1 MPPIKKLIYALLIGL
16 LLSSICSFLLSKG
29 LKKYYVEQNKK
40 YEKTF
45 ADSSYFDILFV
56 GSSRVHNNIN
66 PKIVDSITKLKSFNA
81 GTDGANLFESKI
93 IIESFL
99 ENHPAP
105 KKILLCVDL
114 FSFNTK
120 NKLFNY
126 TYYLPFAK
134 NKKIA
139 SVLSSL
145 DHNTSLYNYFPFL
158 QMADYDDYAKTNAL
172 KGYVGKTE
180 LGKNQNQYEG
190 FVSLGNE
197 TLQTDKVNIPT
208 ETVFVDTT
216 GTKALQDILL
226 LCNKNNIKLNLFYA
240 PEYKAM
246 WQKKVTN
253 AYNIFNII
261 DSFSQKN
268 QLPFLRYDE
277 NEICNNAQYFN
288 NVRHL
293 NNDGANVFS
302 RIVGEDIVK

>member
-29 LKKYYVEQNKK
+29 LKKYYVEQNNK

-45 ADSSYFDILFV
+45 IDTTNYDILFV

-66 PKIVDSITKLKSFNA
+66 PKIVDSITNLKSFNA
-81 GTDGANLFESKI
+81 GTDGANLFEGKVI
-93 IIESFL
+93 LESYL
-99 ENHPAP
+99 EKHLAP
-105 KKILLCVDL
+105 KTVFLCVDL

-126 TYYLPFAK
+126 TYYLPFAE

-145 DHNTSLYNYFPFL
+145 DHNTSLYKYFPFL
-158 QMADYDDYAKTNAL
+158 QIADYDDYAKTNAL
-172 KGYVGKTE
+172 KGF
-180 LGKNQNQYEG
+180 LGKSEISNNQFEYNG

-197 TLQTDKVNIPT
+197 SLQTDKINIPT
-208 ETVFVDTT
+208 EKVAIDTA
-216 GTKALQDILL
+216 GLNSLEVIFAL
-226 LCNKNNIKLNLFYA
+226 CKKNNIKLQLFYA

-253 AYNIFNII
+253 ATEVFDIMNAFAI
-261 DSFSQKN
+261 KN
-268 QLPFLRYDE
+268 QLQFKRYDSS
-277 NEICNNAQYFN
+277 EICSNPEYFH

-302 RIVGEDIVK
+302 ALIAAEIK